1 MRPLGVSDGT
11 DTELEGL
18 RARRAQ
24 LARLFEPT
32 DLAGAV
38 LLETLGPQ
46 ALLRAVTAS
55 QTPTA
60 SLRAAYRDAVELLG
74 GARVPDLDKRF
85 AAWRSRLPVPP
96 PGTELRHARALG
108 AWLVIPEDPDWP
120 VALDDLGLQRPVAL
134 WGRGDRRL
142 LAGLEHAVAVVGSRN
157 ASPYGASVTREIV
170 TTVSGEGWCVVSGGA
185 YGIDAE
191 AHRAALAVGMAS
203 PPTVAVCACGLDRFY
218 PSGNAALLQ
227 EISRRGLLLAEVPLG
242 CSPTRYRFLQRNR
255 LIAALSGLVV
265 VTEAAWRSGA
275 LNTAHHAESLSRDVA
290 AVPGDVLSGQSAGC
304 HKLIREAH
312 AVLVGNG
319 AEVLELLGPLGNDA
333 TAQLQA
339 GRDEA
344 ARRPEDGLDPRLL
357 QLFDAL
363 PLRSDADPA
372 HLCRVSGL
380 SVGEVLAGLSALRER
395 GLAVDSLPGWRR
407 VGSRHGRTSP
417 RGRGPTQP

>member
-1 MRPLGVSDGT
+1 MTPPGAPDGT
-11 DTELEGL
+11 GTELEGL
-18 RARRAQ
+18 RAHRAQ
-24 LARLFEPT
+24 LARIFEPT

-46 ALLRAVTAS
+46 ALLRAVIAS
-55 QTPTA
+55 GSPPA
-60 SLRAAYRDAVELLG
+60 SLRAAYREATEILG
-74 GARVPDLDKRF
+74 GARAPDLDKRF
-85 AAWRSRLPVPP
+85 AAWRSRLPVLPL
-96 PGTELRHARALG
+96 GTELRHARALG

-142 LAGLEHAVAVVGSRN
+142 LAGLERTAAVVGSRN
-157 ASPYGASVTREIV
+157 ASPYGASVTREIA
-170 TTVSGEGWCVVSGGA
+170 TTLSGEGWCVVSGGA
-185 YGIDAE
+185 YGIDAQ
-191 AHRAALAVGMAS
+191 AHRAALAAGTAQ

-227 EISRRGLLLAEVPLG
+227 EIARRGLLLAEVPLG

-255 LIAALSGLVV
+255 LIAALSRLVV

-275 LNTAHHAESLSRDVA
+275 LNTAHHAEALSRDVA
-290 AVPGDVLSGQSAGC
+290 AVPGDVLGGQSAGC

-333 TAQLQA
+333 TAQLGA
-339 GRDEA
+339 VRDEA
-344 ARRPEDGLDPRLL
+344 ARRPEDGLEPRLL

-363 PLRSDADPA
+363 PLRADADPA

-395 GLAVDSLPGWRR
+395 GLAVDSLLGWRR
-407 VGSRHGRTSP
+407 VGSRHGRTA
-417 RGRGPTQP
+417 REGQGRAQP